1 MDCIVHGVAKSK
13 TGLRSFHFHFVH
25 KASISAM
32 VYLWKIRMPFEV
44 ERKEMIWLKKKKK
57 MKDRE
62 VMGSQHPGVLL
73 CICTGS

>member
-44 ERKEMIWLKKKKK
+44 ERKEMIWLKKKK
-57 MKDRE
+57 R
-62 VMGSQHPGVLL
+62 
-73 CICTGS
+73 